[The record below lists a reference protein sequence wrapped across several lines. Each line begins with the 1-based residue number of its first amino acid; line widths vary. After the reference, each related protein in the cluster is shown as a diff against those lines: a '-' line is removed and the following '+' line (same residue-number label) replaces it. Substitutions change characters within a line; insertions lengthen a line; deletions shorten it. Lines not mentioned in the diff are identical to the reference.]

1 MRLARALFLSGLVL
15 FLFLLSLSPSA
26 AAIAPPSPF
35 DRARDILHAGADS
48 KDASVRL
55 QTVVASSLIGVSPV
69 VATRLQEMLSD
80 KSVNV
85 RVAAV
90 NALTDLK
97 IRSSVPAL
105 EKTLAEDDTPE
116 VVYAAAKALYSFNNE
131 SGRDALEEIFDRR
144 TPAKSGILRRQA
156 RDFFGKFHSLK
167 SSVLTVVSEGIGFV
181 PIPGA
186 GAGMSALT
194 ELLGDPE
201 FSVRANTV
209 ILLGRANT
217 PTANDVLHRALS
229 DKDWSVRAAAVQVIA
244 QSARVALQ
252 KDLLA
257 LFDDSNDKV
266 RYRAAGAYLHLD
278 VLRQKRTSR

>member
-1 MRLARALFLSGLVL
+1 M
-15 FLFLLSLSPSA
+15 
-26 AAIAPPSPF
+26 
-35 DRARDILHAGADS
+35 
-48 KDASVRL
+48 
-55 QTVVASSLIGVSPV
+55 
-69 VATRLQEMLSD
+69 
-80 KSVNV
+80 
-85 RVAAV
+85 
-90 NALTDLK
+90 
-97 IRSSVPAL
+97 
-105 EKTLAEDDTPE
+105 
-116 VVYAAAKALYSFNNE
+116 
-131 SGRDALEEIFDRR
+131 
-144 TPAKSGILRRQA
+144 
-156 RDFFGKFHSLK
+156 
-167 SSVLTVVSEGIGFV
+167 LTVVSEGIGFV